1 MNTRDIRTSTA
12 ITTCDV
18 CGRTLLRGER
28 AQVYL
33 DGSVRHS
40 VCELCVPR
48 ALNEG
53 WVREGTVPPYEG
65 RDDSDRRRSLFGRL
79 RRRRDRNPA
88 PAEDEEEPSFPEDD
102 LYDDEPPAYEEPARA
117 EYEEPPSRSERRS
130 LGQPVRRARER
141 ARERIRQPPAERESA
156 REPRHV
162 RAVPTGVEQKIAAAI
177 EVFNRSEHQRTVAGV
192 ARSLGQPAVSVRP
205 VQARPSTVN
214 VTVSWELCWY
224 RYEIDLSDDV
234 PGVRVDAQGY
244 ELDELEPAEQRANA
258 VCDENGSLSPRGV

>member
-1 MNTRDIRTSTA
+1 MTTRDIRTSTA

-33 DGSVRHS
+33 DGAVRHS

-48 ALNEG
+48 ALSEG

-79 RRRRDRNPA
+79 RRRRERPPA
-88 PAEDEEEPSFPEDD
+88 PDYEDEPLVYPEEEDYPED
-102 LYDDEPPAYEEPARA
+102 PPRTSALKRARD
-117 EYEEPPSRSERRS
+117 
-130 LGQPVRRARER
+130 RARER
-141 ARERIRQPPAERESA
+141 ARERVQEPESA

-162 RAVPTGVEQKIAAAI
+162 RAVPTSVEQKIAAAI

-192 ARSLGQPAVSVRP
+192 ARSLGPPAVSLRP
-205 VQARPSTVN
+205 AAARPSTVN

-244 ELDELEPAEQRANA
+244 ELSELEPDEQQANA
-258 VCDENGSLSPRGV
+258 VCDEHGSLSLR

>member
-1 MNTRDIRTSTA
+1 VATRDIRTSTA

-18 CGRTLLRGER
+18 CGRTLLRGEV

-33 DGSVRHS
+33 NGGDRHS

-48 ALNEG
+48 ALSEG

-65 RDDSDRRRSLFGRL
+65 RDGASDRRRSLFGRL
-79 RRRRDRNPA
+79 RRRRPERPA
-88 PAEDEEEPSFPEDD
+88 APEPVYEEEPPDFYPE
-102 LYDDEPPAYEEPARA
+102 PEPAPEPDR
-117 EYEEPPSRSERRS
+117 EEAPRSS
-130 LGQPVRRARER
+130 ALQRARER
-141 ARERIRQPPAERESA
+141 ARERLRQPEQEPA

-162 RAVPTGVEQKIAAAI
+162 RAVPTSTEQKVVAAI
-177 EVFNRSEHQRTVAGV
+177 EVFNQSEHQRTVAGV
-192 ARSLGQPAVSVRP
+192 ARSLGAPAVAVRP
-205 VQARPSTVN
+205 AASRPSTVN

-244 ELDELEPAEQRANA
+244 ELSELEPAEQQANA
-258 VCDENGSLSPRGV
+258 VCDENGSLSPR

>member
-1 MNTRDIRTSTA
+1 VATRDIRTSTA

-18 CGRTLLRGER
+18 CGRTLLRGEV

-33 DGSVRHS
+33 DGGDRHS

-48 ALNEG
+48 ALSEG
-53 WVREGTVPPYEG
+53 WVREGTVPPFEG
-65 RDDSDRRRSLFGRL
+65 RDGGSDRRRSLFGRL
-79 RRRRDRNPA
+79 RRRR
-88 PAEDEEEPSFPEDD
+88 PAERSAAREPEYLEEQAYPDPVEEAYDEV
-102 LYDDEPPAYEEPARA
+102 EPPPAA
-117 EYEEPPSRSERRS
+117 PSP
-130 LGQPVRRARER
+130 LRRARER
-141 ARERIRQPPAERESA
+141 ARERIRQPEREVA

-162 RAVPTGVEQKIAAAI
+162 RAVPTSVEQKIAAAI

-192 ARSLGQPAVSVRP
+192 ARSLGEPAVAVRP
-205 VQARPSTVN
+205 ADSRPSTVN

-244 ELDELEPAEQRANA
+244 ELSELEPAEQQANA
-258 VCDENGSLSPRGV
+258 VCDEHGSLSLP